1 MESVKDELL
10 YLAELN
16 DGIINPH
23 DVVEYASDPQTC
35 LHSKFTWDDS
45 KAASEYRLEQARK
58 IIRLE
63 FEIIHSDS
71 QEVGETRLFVSL
83 SEDRKPK
90 GGYRVVS
97 EILTDEDMRQ
107 KMLRDI
113 LQELIRIKSK
123 YKSIKELAGIFSE
136 IDKLQRVITFE
147 KETV

>member
-16 DGIINPH
+16 DGVINPH
-23 DVVEYASDPQTC
+23 AVVDFASDPGTC
-35 LHSKFTWDDS
+35 LHSRFTWDDS
-45 KAASEYRLEQARK
+45 KAAREYRLEQARR

-63 FEIIHSDS
+63 FEIVHKDS
-71 QEVGETRLFVSL
+71 KEIGETRLFVSL
-83 SEDRKPK
+83 SEDRKPE

-113 LQELIRIKSK
+113 LQELIRIKAK
-123 YKSIKELAGIFSE
+123 YKSIKEFAGIFSE
-136 IDKLQRVITFE
+136 IDKLQKVITFE
-147 KETV
+147 KEIV